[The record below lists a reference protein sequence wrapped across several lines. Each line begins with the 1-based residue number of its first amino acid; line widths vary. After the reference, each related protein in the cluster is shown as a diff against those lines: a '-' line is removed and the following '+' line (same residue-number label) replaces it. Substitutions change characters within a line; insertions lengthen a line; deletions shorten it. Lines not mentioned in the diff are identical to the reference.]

1 MKKQTCILILCALL
15 MMINVLNYSPVFA
28 DAQSDGAL
36 FAVSNGKG
44 EVNLLWIPPSAKLP
58 QGGWRLEDDTGHV
71 FAERIAPME
80 EEALRGLP
88 REDAAAVAK
97 IMERLSTAASAKE
110 QENADTALYV
120 SALIDFRY
128 ARALGLA
135 STIRSLPAGPRSY
148 RVTGLN
154 KDGTQTGVTLRS
166 HTVDS
171 SVATSLPTPPS
182 DLRAEAQKDLTALYW
197 SPPPGDIKI
206 PVFAYY
212 VERDGKLQKNVFVTG
227 KIRFLG
233 AKWDRNRPAIVDA
246 DAPVEE
252 ELTYRVYSVDIFGR
266 KSTPSSFSFFRPDL
280 RALDPPINVKTE
292 AGEGKITITWEPG
305 GNPYTAA
312 YIVERSYL
320 NDGLY
325 EVLTPKGLKRE
336 AASYQDEN
344 VKAGTSY
351 FYHVR
356 AVGPRG
362 DLGAPSQTA
371 AAMGMSRGKPSSPSG
386 LKAEVGRT
394 RVRLIWK
401 ASKEPVA
408 GYFIERRVEGS
419 DKWLRINSTYSR
431 DLLYDDDHAPD
442 GYGTFSYR
450 VVAVSHDYKES
461 DPSGEVTATIED
473 RSFPPVPLITDI
485 DGKEG
490 NVAVTFQPGVP
501 EEKSHQFLIVRAVSV
516 DDPGLVI
523 GDPLPAKLRTFVDTF
538 VKPGQFYWY
547 RVVALDK
554 KGNRS
559 DLSSPVVVRVGSPPI
574 PIPKKPEVKFL
585 KEPFQRVEIK
595 FERPPKGLF
604 VTIQHRTEGKD
615 TWLTITCAL
624 TIDYALHTSLPEKGK
639 VEYRIVYQAE
649 NGEQGEPSEPVEI
662 SIP

>member
-28 DAQSDGAL
+28 DAQADGAL

-44 EVNLLWIPPSAKLP
+44 EVNLLWIPPSAKSP
-58 QGGWRLEDDTGHV
+58 QGGWRLEDDNGHV
-71 FAERIAPME
+71 FAEKIVPME
-80 EEALRGLP
+80 EEAISGLS
-88 REDAAAVAK
+88 REDAAAVVK
-97 IMERLSTAASAKE
+97 IMERLSTAASAME

-128 ARALGLA
+128 AQALGLA

-154 KDGTQTGVTLRS
+154 KDGTPTGVTLRS

-266 KSTPSSFSFFRPDL
+266 KGTPSSFSFFRPDL
-280 RALDPPINVKTE
+280 RALDPPINVKAE
-292 AGEGKITITWEPG
+292 AGEGKITITWEPS

-312 YIVERSYL
+312 YIVERSYT
-320 NDGLY
+320 NEGIY
-325 EVLTPKGLKRE
+325 EVLTPKGLMRDTG
-336 AASYQDEN
+336 SYEDKN
-344 VKAGTSY
+344 VKGGTFY
-351 FYHVR
+351 FYRVR

-362 DLGAPSQTA
+362 DLGDPSQITMVTA
-371 AAMGMSRGKPSSPSG
+371 RSKEKPSKPSG
-386 LKAEVGRT
+386 LKADAGKT
-394 RVRLIWK
+394 RVRLIWN
-401 ASKEPVA
+401 APKEPVA
-408 GYFIERRVEGS
+408 GYFIERRVEDS
-419 DKWLRINSTYSR
+419 DKWLRINSTYSS
-431 DLLYDDDHAPD
+431 DLLYDDYHAPD

-450 VVAVSHDYKES
+450 VVAVSHDYTES

-490 NVAVTFQPGVP
+490 KVAVTFQPGVP
-501 EEKSHQFLIVRAVSV
+501 EENSHQFLIVRSVSV

-523 GDPLPAKLRTFVDTF
+523 GDPLPGKLRTFVDTF

-559 DLSSPVVVRVGSPPI
+559 DLSSPVVVRAGAPLI
-574 PIPKKPEVKFL
+574 PVPKKPEAEFL
-585 KEPFQRVEIK
+585 KEPFKRVEIR
-595 FERPPKGLF
+595 FEKPPAGFF
-604 VTIQHRTEGKD
+604 VTVQHRIDGKD
-615 TWLTITCAL
+615 PWLTIMRSL
-624 TIDYALHTSLPEKGK
+624 SIDHALHTSLPEKGK
-639 VEYRIVYQAE
+639 VEYRIVYQAS
-649 NGEQGEPSEPVEI
+649 NGVQGEPSEPVEI

>member
-15 MMINVLNYSPVFA
+15 MMINVLNHSPVFA

-71 FAERIAPME
+71 FAERVAPLE

-88 REDAAAVAK
+88 QEDAVAVAK
-97 IMERLSTAASAKE
+97 IMERLSTAASAME

-154 KDGTQTGVTLRS
+154 KDGTPTGVTLRS

-266 KSTPSSFSFFRPDL
+266 KSTPSSFSFFRPDMS
-280 RALDPPINVKTE
+280 ALNPPINVKAE

-320 NDGLY
+320 NDGPY

-336 AASYQDEN
+336 TGSYQDDT

-351 FYHVR
+351 FYLVR

-362 DLGAPSQTA
+362 DLGASSQKA
-371 AAMGMSRGKPSSPSG
+371 AAMGMSRGRPFNPSG
-386 LKAEVGRT
+386 LKAEVGKT
-394 RVRLIWK
+394 RVRLIWN
-401 ASKEPVA
+401 APKEPVA
-408 GYFIERRVEGS
+408 GYFIERRIEGS

-442 GYGTFSYR
+442 GYGTFNYR

-461 DPSGEVTATIED
+461 DPSAEVTALIED
-473 RSFPPVPLITDI
+473 RSFPPVPFITDI
-485 DGKEG
+485 DGNG
-490 NVAVTFQPGVP
+490 GVVAITFRPGLP
-501 EEKSHQFLIVRAVSV
+501 EEKSEQFLIVRSVSV

-523 GDPLPAKLRTFVDTF
+523 GNPLPGRSRTFVDKF
-538 VKPGQFYWY
+538 VAPGQFYWY

-559 DLSSPVVVRVGSPPI
+559 DLSSPVVVRAGTPLI
-574 PIPKKPEVKFL
+574 PVPKKPEAEFL
-585 KEPFQRVEIK
+585 KEPFKRVDIR
-595 FERPPKGLF
+595 FEKPPAGLF
-604 VTIQHRTEGKD
+604 VTVQHRFDGKD
-615 TWLTITCAL
+615 PWLTIMRSL
-624 TIDYALHTSLPEKGK
+624 SIDHALHTNLPEKGK
-639 VEYRIVYQAE
+639 VEYRIVYQAS
-649 NGEQGEPSEPVEI
+649 NGVQGEPSEPVEI